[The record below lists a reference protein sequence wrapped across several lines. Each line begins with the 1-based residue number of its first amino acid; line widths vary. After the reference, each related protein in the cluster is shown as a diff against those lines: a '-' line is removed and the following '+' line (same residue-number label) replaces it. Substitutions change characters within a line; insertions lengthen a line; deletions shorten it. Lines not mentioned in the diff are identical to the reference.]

1 MEAPWGIIACHQDL
15 LLCLPRLMRS
25 LFNWGL
31 GHVIQPC
38 TLPFAYGNNGTVN
51 ESGTGINI

>member
-15 LLCLPRLMRS
+15 VLC
-25 LFNWGL
+25 L

-38 TLPFAYGNNGTVN
+38 TLPFAYGNNGAVN
-51 ESGTGINI
+51 RHEEIADRICG